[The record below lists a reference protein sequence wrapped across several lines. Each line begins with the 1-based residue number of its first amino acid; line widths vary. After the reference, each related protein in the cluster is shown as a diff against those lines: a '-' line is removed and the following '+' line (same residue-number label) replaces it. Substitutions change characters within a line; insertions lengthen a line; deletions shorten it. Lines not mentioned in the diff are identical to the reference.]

1 MIEGNKLHERLK
13 KTLMRNVP
21 SYIDKPG
28 NFMVAS
34 VSLIASNATS
44 SRVFRQPISVHF
56 ESNYCNECFT
66 DSSVYDV
73 EPQNVERHIHQRLDV
88 ANSFMGISL
97 PYDYFPKDEEEF
109 IWRSYHSEQA
119 LIEYLWKQESL
130 NQLLNGFDR
139 LGLRDYNHIRG
150 IVLDIHSKYYVC
162 EFCEVSLFGMQS
174 PQHPKGWLSLV
185 QKKLMERRYSFNATI
200 Y

>member
-21 SYIDKPG
+21 SYIDKSG

-44 SRVFRQPISVHF
+44 SRVFTQPISVHF

-73 EPQNVERHIHQRLDV
+73 DPQNVERHIHQRLDV
-88 ANSFMGISL
+88 ANSFYGI
-97 PYDYFPKDEEEF
+97 
-109 IWRSYHSEQA
+109 
-119 LIEYLWKQESL
+119 
-130 NQLLNGFDR
+130 
-139 LGLRDYNHIRG
+139 
-150 IVLDIHSKYYVC
+150 
-162 EFCEVSLFGMQS
+162 FCHMIISQKMKMSLFGVLIIVS
-174 PQHPKGWLSLV
+174 KH
-185 QKKLMERRYSFNATI
+185 
-200 Y
+200 